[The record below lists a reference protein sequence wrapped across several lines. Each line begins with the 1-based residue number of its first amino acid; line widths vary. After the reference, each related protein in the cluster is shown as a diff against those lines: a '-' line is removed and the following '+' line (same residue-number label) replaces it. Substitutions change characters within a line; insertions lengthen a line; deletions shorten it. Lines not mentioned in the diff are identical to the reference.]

1 MRLRALA
8 LAMLALTIAPGLAS
22 AAPSKPPYQLV
33 RSLHALQDQI
43 VLGNSAARAAIPGL
57 SAELAARL
65 LSYNPSVWR
74 EPRNVNAVV
83 TYVLSGGSPRV
94 AQRVF
99 ASGNCPD
106 DDKKLLEGALAYS
119 EGRESRARALLADID
134 PRTLDP
140 LVGGH
145 VALAQAALM
154 AEKSPREA
162 VALLDLAR
170 VLAPGTLVEEAALR
184 REIFLIHATGDFER
198 FISLSGEYIRRFH
211 RSTYADNFREH
222 FSDAVAR
229 LNISGDSAQLQQ
241 IDDALSSLDPADQLN
256 IYLMIARASVLTGR
270 ITVAQF
276 AASRAESLAAP
287 DSTEICRAELYDG
300 AAEIFTPGYAHGESL
315 LNSVDAAHLSRE
327 EGTLRDAALSVS
339 RQIHEWAQVDAQ
351 TTAASPAAD
360 PVPQALDTVMNE
372 SASTVDAAQKA
383 IAEADDVDKAEQP

>member
-1 MRLRALA
+1 MRLRAVA
-8 LAMLALTIAPGLAS
+8 LAMSALTIAPFGAS
-22 AAPSKPPYQLV
+22 AAASKPPYQLV

-83 TYVLSGGSPRV
+83 TYVLSGGAPRV
-94 AQRVF
+94 AQRIL
-99 ASGNCPD
+99 ASGNCPAD
-106 DDKKLLEGALAYS
+106 EKKLLEGALAYS
-119 EGRESRARALLADID
+119 EGHESRATTLLADID
-134 PRTLDP
+134 PRSLDP
-140 LVGGH
+140 IVGGH
-145 VALAQAALM
+145 VALTQAALL
-154 AEKSPREA
+154 AEKSPQKA

-184 REIFLIHATGDFER
+184 REIFLINATGDFER
-198 FISLSGEYIRRFH
+198 FISLSGEYIRRFN

-222 FSDAVAR
+222 FSDAIAR
-229 LNISGDSAQLQQ
+229 LNISGDAAQLEE
-241 IDDALSSLDPADQLN
+241 IDDALSNLDSADQLK

-270 ITVAQF
+270 IAVAEF
-276 AASRAESLAAP
+276 AAAKAESLAAP
-287 DSTEICRAELYDG
+287 DSTEICRARLYDG
-300 AAEIFTPGYAHGESL
+300 AAEIFTPGYAQGESL

-339 RQIHEWAQVDAQ
+339 RQIHEWSQADAQ
-351 TTAASPAAD
+351 TQAASLAAD
-360 PVPQALDTVMNE
+360 SVPQGLDTVMSE

-383 IAEADDVDKAEQP
+383 LADANDDAEAEQP